1 MVFMNTNLLVG
12 LDGAREGVS
21 ALPLTLAPSSASRLI
36 SSFLGVPWGVASLG
50 FSGAGEGLPAA
61 LPAVVPTLPVAVG
74 AVFEAIAPA
83 DPRLARPGACPSVAP
98 TGFFAAVV
106 AVPDLSLPAAL
117 GPALEALPETILGPF
132 PTPTPAAARELCR
145 LLVPFAPNMPGLL
158 LSPSLSEVTDE
169 VSERYEDCFLVPPSV
184 VGRVGGLLI
193 LLVLNAEARE
203 VAPARGG
210 GLAAVLDE
218 VEGLAVFEAVD
229 GVVLE
234 VVAVAV
240 AVLDDA
246 NRGATGVFR
255 SSGQEDMGKSGESL

>member
-1 MVFMNTNLLVG
+1 MVFVNTNLLVG

-21 ALPLTLAPSSASRLI
+21 VLPSTLAPSSTSRLS
-36 SSFLGVPWGVASLG
+36 SSFLGVTRVFATLG
-50 FSGAGEGLPAA
+50 FSGAGEALPAA
-61 LPAVVPTLPVAVG
+61 LSAAVPTLPVAVG
-74 AVFEAIAPA
+74 AVFEATAPA
-83 DPRLARPGACPSVAP
+83 DPRLARPGPCPRA
-98 TGFFAAVV
+98 GFFAAVV
-106 AVPDLSLPAAL
+106 AVPGLSFPTVLV
-117 GPALEALPETILGPF
+117 PALEALPEAILGPF

-145 LLVPFAPNMPGLL
+145 LLVPFAPNKPGLL

-169 VSERYEDCFLVPPSV
+169 VSERYDDCFLVPASV

-193 LLVLNAEARE
+193 LLVLNVEARD
-203 VAPARGG
+203 VVLARGG

-218 VEGLAVFEAVD
+218 VEGLAVFEAAVVE

-234 VVAVAV
+234 AAAA

-255 SSGQEDMGKSGESL
+255 SSGREDMAKSDESL